1 MFLLRFLRVGK
12 EYAIVLFN
20 LDLATH
26 CRLNTMTQS
35 LMLPEH
41 DSFSRKKSIILQ
53 CSFTAHKMPRQL
65 HSHASLGLVYF
76 KMLLF
81 LFSVGNGDIR
91 KEELVAPNILLLMQ
105 KMY

>member
-1 MFLLRFLRVGK
+1 MFLLRFLRIGK

-53 CSFTAHKMPRQL
+53 YSFTAHKMPQQL
-65 HSHASLGLVYF
+65 HSHASLGLAYL
-76 KMLLF
+76 KMF

-91 KEELVAPNILLLMQ
+91 KEKLVAPNILLLTQ